1 MDNVNDSRLP
11 AEMSEGLIVVALG
24 ASAGGLEAITA
35 LLRSSQPNGH
45 LAFVIAQ
52 HMAPQ
57 HRSLLVELLSKN
69 CDYEVVGAED
79 GVEIK
84 PNTVYVNTP
93 NTDISVVDG
102 RFHISLP
109 SDDVG
114 AKPSI
119 DKLFKSLAI
128 NYGSR
133 SIAVVLSGTGSDGTQ
148 GFREVRDAGGIT
160 IAQQPD
166 TAKYDGMPNS
176 AIRARLA
183 DLILSPEE
191 IANYLSDSHHRP
203 EVLKSVGKDE
213 ETVVSVDSLIERIL
227 TETGLDFRQYKRATL
242 ERQLQRRMS
251 ALRLNSIDDYFA
263 HVDKDPDELEL
274 VQRSFLISVTSF
286 FRDEE
291 AFDALG
297 KVLDN
302 IIKQAEQSR
311 SIRIWIPACA
321 TGEEVYTIAIMLAER
336 LGATLRGFDVKIF
349 ATDINE
355 LNLDIARQG
364 VYVDAAVE
372 NLSPAMLSTYF
383 DLEANKYRI
392 KKWVRDMC
400 MFAKHDLVKDPSFL
414 RMNLVSCRNLMIYLN
429 NPLQDQL
436 VNNFHYALNP
446 GGYLFLGKSESIG
459 STGDKLFDFVDKT
472 NKLYKRKSGV
482 VSYGRFSGALTKGIN
497 NTVQSLKNTNN
508 PSPAHRIEEKVFS
521 ALIDSFAP
529 PSIQLSDQFQPIKY
543 FGDISPYL
551 KINPG
556 KANFDIVSLSHPQI
570 QTEVRALINRVSRG
584 EQDKID
590 HIVRFKFPDDVT
602 STVNIS
608 VQRVVDN
615 ISETQAYIMSFNRI
629 LETPAV
635 STDNPP
641 KASAD
646 AGVVE
651 ELEEELQRT
660 RDHLQAVVEE
670 LETSNEEL
678 QALNEELQASTEE
691 LQASNEELETTNEEL
706 QATNEELTTVN
717 DELQAKSILLTD
729 SNETLVNIQRS
740 LDMGLIVVDTD
751 HRVAR
756 FTPQAVRLF
765 GILPDDVGHKL
776 TKLPRHIDVPDF
788 EKLLDNVIQSGSPV
802 RRELES
808 KGEKYLMN
816 ISPYRR
822 DQGIISGAVLT
833 FTETTKL
840 SESID
845 HASLVD
851 AMLNEVGKV
860 ISEGVMILAPGF
872 AKILHV
878 SQRLEQITMR
888 NSDVLLRDSETFLDI
903 VDHGDRERVANHYKD
918 SETQGWDM
926 TYKIKRRDGS
936 IVKVHDVAKREEVD
950 AHEHDIITSIIR
962 VID

>member
-1 MDNVNDSRLP
+1 
-11 AEMSEGLIVVALG
+11 
-24 ASAGGLEAITA
+24 
-35 LLRSSQPNGH
+35 
-45 LAFVIAQ
+45 
-52 HMAPQ
+52 MAPQ

-84 PNTVYVNTP
+84 PSTVYVNTP

-102 RFHISLP
+102 RLHISLP

-166 TAKYDGMPNS
+166 TAKYNGMPNS

-213 ETVVSVDSLIERIL
+213 ETVVSVDTLIERIL

-263 HVDKDPDELEL
+263 HVDKDPDELEV

-291 AFDALG
+291 AFEALG

-302 IIKQAEQSR
+302 IIKQAEQSG
-311 SIRIWIPACA
+311 SIRIWVPACA

-336 LGATLRGFDVKIF
+336 LGATLRGFNVKIF

-355 LNLDIARQG
+355 LNLDVARQG

-372 NLSPAMLSTYF
+372 NLTPEVLSTYF

-400 MFAKHDLVKDPSFL
+400 MFARHDLVKDPSFL

-459 STGDKLFDFVDKT
+459 STGDKLFDFVDKS
-472 NKLYKRKSGV
+472 NKLYKRKPGA
-482 VSYGRFSGALTKGIN
+482 VSYGRFSGALVKGIN

-508 PSPAHRIEEKVFS
+508 PTPAHRIEEKVFS

-615 ISETQAYIMSFNRI
+615 ISETQAYLMSFNRI
-629 LETPAV
+629 VETPAV

-962 VID
+962 VIE

>member
-1 MDNVNDSRLP
+1 
-11 AEMSEGLIVVALG
+11 
-24 ASAGGLEAITA
+24 
-35 LLRSSQPNGH
+35 
-45 LAFVIAQ
+45 
-52 HMAPQ
+52 MAPQ

-84 PNTVYVNTP
+84 PSTVYVNTP

-102 RFHISLP
+102 RLHISLP

-166 TAKYDGMPNS
+166 TAKYNGMPNS

-213 ETVVSVDSLIERIL
+213 ETVVSVDTLIERIL

-263 HVDKDPDELEL
+263 HVDKDPDELEV

-291 AFDALG
+291 AFEALG

-302 IIKQAEQSR
+302 IIKQAEQSG
-311 SIRIWIPACA
+311 SIRIWVPACA

-336 LGATLRGFDVKIF
+336 LGATLRGFNVKIF

-355 LNLDIARQG
+355 LNLDVARQG

-372 NLSPAMLSTYF
+372 NLTPEVLSTYF

-400 MFAKHDLVKDPSFL
+400 MFARHDLVKDPSFL

-459 STGDKLFDFVDKT
+459 STGDKLFDFVDKS
-472 NKLYKRKSGV
+472 NKLYKRKPGA
-482 VSYGRFSGALTKGIN
+482 VSYGRFSGALVKGIN

-508 PSPAHRIEEKVFS
+508 PTPAHRIEEKVFS

-615 ISETQAYIMSFNRI
+615 ISETQAYLMSFNRI
-629 LETPAV
+629 VETPAV

-903 VDHGDRERVANHYKD
+903 VDYGDRERVANHYKD

>member
-1 MDNVNDSRLP
+1 
-11 AEMSEGLIVVALG
+11 
-24 ASAGGLEAITA
+24 
-35 LLRSSQPNGH
+35 
-45 LAFVIAQ
+45 
-52 HMAPQ
+52 MAPQ

-84 PNTVYVNTP
+84 PSTVYVNTP

-102 RFHISLP
+102 RLHISLP

-166 TAKYDGMPNS
+166 TAKYNGMPNS

-213 ETVVSVDSLIERIL
+213 ETVVSVDTLIERIL

-263 HVDKDPDELEL
+263 HVDKDPDELEV

-291 AFDALG
+291 AFEALG

-302 IIKQAEQSR
+302 IIKQAEQSG
-311 SIRIWIPACA
+311 SIRIWVPACA

-336 LGATLRGFDVKIF
+336 LGATLRGFNVKIF

-355 LNLDIARQG
+355 LNLDVARQG

-372 NLSPAMLSTYF
+372 NLTPEVLSTYF

-400 MFAKHDLVKDPSFL
+400 MFARHDLVKDPSFL

-459 STGDKLFDFVDKT
+459 STGDKLFDFVDKS
-472 NKLYKRKSGV
+472 NKLYKRKPGA
-482 VSYGRFSGALTKGIN
+482 VSYGRFSGALVKGIN

-508 PSPAHRIEEKVFS
+508 PTPAHRIEEKVFS

-570 QTEVRALINRVSRG
+570 QTEVRALINRVSHG
-584 EQDKID
+584 EQDRID

-615 ISETQAYIMSFNRI
+615 ISETQAYLMSFNRI
-629 LETPAV
+629 VETPAV

-788 EKLLDNVIQSGSPV
+788 EKLLDNVIQTGSPV

>member
-1 MDNVNDSRLP
+1 M
-11 AEMSEGLIVVALG
+11 
-24 ASAGGLEAITA
+24 
-35 LLRSSQPNGH
+35 
-45 LAFVIAQ
+45 
-52 HMAPQ
+52 
-57 HRSLLVELLSKN
+57 
-69 CDYEVVGAED
+69 
-79 GVEIK
+79 
-84 PNTVYVNTP
+84 
-93 NTDISVVDG
+93 
-102 RFHISLP
+102 
-109 SDDVG
+109 
-114 AKPSI
+114 
-119 DKLFKSLAI
+119 
-128 NYGSR
+128 
-133 SIAVVLSGTGSDGTQ
+133 
-148 GFREVRDAGGIT
+148 
-160 IAQQPD
+160 
-166 TAKYDGMPNS
+166 
-176 AIRARLA
+176 
-183 DLILSPEE
+183 
-191 IANYLSDSHHRP
+191 
-203 EVLKSVGKDE
+203 
-213 ETVVSVDSLIERIL
+213 
-227 TETGLDFRQYKRATL
+227 
-242 ERQLQRRMS
+242 
-251 ALRLNSIDDYFA
+251 
-263 HVDKDPDELEL
+263 
-274 VQRSFLISVTSF
+274 TSF

-311 SIRIWIPACA
+311 SIRIWVPACA
-321 TGEEVYTIAIMLAER
+321 TGEEAYTIAIMLAER

-364 VYVDAAVE
+364 VYIDAAVE
-372 NLSPAMLSTYF
+372 NLSPAILSTYF
-383 DLEANKYRI
+383 DLESNKYRI

-429 NPLQDQL
+429 NHLQDQL
-436 VNNFHYALNP
+436 VNNFHYALTP

-459 STGDKLFDFVDKT
+459 SMGDKLFDYVDKT
-472 NKLYKRKSGV
+472 NKLYKRKSGA
-482 VSYGRFSGALTKGIN
+482 VSYGRFSSALASGIT
-497 NTVQSLKNTNN
+497 NTAQHLKNTNN
-508 PSPAHRIEEKVFS
+508 PTPAHRIEGKVFS
-521 ALIDSFAP
+521 ALIESFAP

-570 QTEVRALINRVSRG
+570 QTEVRALINRASRG
-584 EQDKID
+584 DQDKID
-590 HIVRFKFPDDVT
+590 HIVRFKFPDNVT

-615 ISETQAYIMSFNRI
+615 ISDTQAYIMSFNRI
-629 LETPAV
+629 VENPVV
-635 STDNPP
+635 STDNSP

-646 AGVVE
+646 VGVVE

-788 EKLLDNVIQSGSPV
+788 EKLLDNVIQTGSAV

-840 SESID
+840 SKSID
-845 HASLVD
+845 HASFVE
-851 AMLNEVGKV
+851 AMLNEVGKL
-860 ISEGVMILAPGF
+860 IAEGVMILAPGF
-872 AKILHV
+872 SKILHV

-918 SETQGWDM
+918 RETQGWDI

-950 AHEHDIITSIIR
+950 AHEEDIITSIIR
-962 VID
+962 VVD

>member
-1 MDNVNDSRLP
+1 MDSVNDSRLP
-11 AEMSEGLIVVALG
+11 ADMSSGLIVVALG

-35 LLRSSQPNGH
+35 VLRNSQPNDH

-69 CDYEVVGAED
+69 CDYDVVGAED

-93 NTDISVVDG
+93 NTDILVVDG
-102 RFHISLP
+102 RLHISLP
-109 SDDVG
+109 SDDIG
-114 AKPSI
+114 AKPSV
-119 DKLFKSLAI
+119 DKLFKSLAA
-128 NYGSR
+128 NYGRR

-191 IANYLSDSHHRP
+191 IANYLSESHHRP
-203 EVLKSVGKDE
+203 EVLKAEGRDE
-213 ETVVSVDSLIERIL
+213 ETVVSVDTLIDRIL
-227 TETGLDFRQYKRATL
+227 TETGLDFRQYKRATI
-242 ERQLQRRMS
+242 ERQLHRRMS
-251 ALRLNSIDDYFA
+251 ALKLNSINDYFA
-263 HVDKDPDELEL
+263 HVDKDPEELEL

-291 AFDALG
+291 AFDSLG
-297 KVLDN
+297 QILDN
-302 IIKQAEQSR
+302 IVSQAEQTR
-311 SIRIWIPACA
+311 SIRIWVPACA
-321 TGEEVYTIAIMLAER
+321 TGEEAYTIAIMLAER
-336 LGATLRGFDVKIF
+336 LGATLKGYEVKIF

-364 VYVDAAVE
+364 TYGDASIE
-372 NLSPAMLSTYF
+372 NLTPDILNTYF
-383 DLEANKYRI
+383 EHEGDKYRI
-392 KKWVRDMC
+392 KKWIRDMC

-414 RMNLVSCRNLMIYLN
+414 RMNLVSCRNLMIYLDN
-429 NPLQDQL
+429 SLQDRL
-436 VNNFHYALNP
+436 VNNFHYALNH

-459 STGDKLFDFVDKT
+459 ASGEKLFESVDKT
-472 NKLYKRKSGV
+472 NKLYKRKSGA
-482 VSYGRFSGALTKGIN
+482 VSYGRFSGTVSKNLVTAVPVKSAN
-497 NTVQSLKNTNN
+497 NFM
-508 PSPAHRIEEKVFS
+508 PAHRIEEKVAS
-521 ALIDSFAP
+521 ALIESFAP
-529 PSIQLSDQFQPIKY
+529 PSIQLSDNYQPIKY

-570 QTEVRALINRVSRG
+570 QTEVRALINRISRG

-590 HIVRFKFPDDVT
+590 HIVRFKFPDEVT

-608 VQRVVDN
+608 IQRVIDN
-615 ISETQAYIMSFNRI
+615 ISETYAYIMSFNRI
-629 LETPAV
+629 AETSV
-635 STDNPP
+635 TNTENLP

-717 DELQAKSILLTD
+717 DELQAKSILLAD

-740 LDMGLIVVDTD
+740 LDMGLVVVDTD

-765 GILPDDVGHKL
+765 GILQDDIGHKL
-776 TKLPRHIDVPDF
+776 TQLPRHIDIPDF
-788 EKLLDNVIQSGSPV
+788 EKLLDEVIQTGAPI
-802 RRELES
+802 RRQLDRD
-808 KGEKYLMN
+808 GEKYLMN

-822 DQGIISGAVLT
+822 DQGIISGAVIT

-840 SESID
+840 SDSID
-845 HASLVD
+845 HASTVE
-851 AMLNEVGKV
+851 AMLEQIGKA
-860 ISEGVMILAPGF
+860 IDQGIMIINPGF
-872 AKILHV
+872 EKILYV
-878 SQRLEQITMR
+878 SERLEQITMR
-888 NSDVLLRDSETFLDI
+888 NSDVFLRDSETFLDI
-903 VDHGDRERVANHYKD
+903 VDHTDKEQVAAQYKD
-918 SETQGWDM
+918 SDTKGWDM
-926 TYKIKRRDGS
+926 TYSIKRRDGS
-936 IVKVHDVAKREEVD
+936 LVKVRDVAKRETVD
-950 AHEHDIITSIIR
+950 SQDRDILTSIIT
-962 VID
+962 VLD

>member
-1 MDNVNDSRLP
+1 MDNVNDSRRP
-11 AEMSEGLIVVALG
+11 AELSDGLIVVALG

-35 LLRSSQPNGH
+35 LLRSSQPNNH

-84 PNTVYVNTP
+84 PSTVYVNTP

-102 RFHISLP
+102 RLHISLP

-166 TAKYDGMPNS
+166 TAKYNGMPNS

-213 ETVVSVDSLIERIL
+213 ETVVSVDTLIERIL

-263 HVDKDPDELEL
+263 HVDKDPDELEV

-291 AFDALG
+291 AFEALG

-302 IIKQAEQSR
+302 IIKQAEQSG
-311 SIRIWIPACA
+311 SIRIWVPACA

-336 LGATLRGFDVKIF
+336 LGATLRGFNVKIF

-355 LNLDIARQG
+355 LNLDVARQG

-372 NLSPAMLSTYF
+372 NLTPEVLSTYF

-400 MFAKHDLVKDPSFL
+400 MFARHDLVKDPSFL

-459 STGDKLFDFVDKT
+459 STGDKLFDFVDKS
-472 NKLYKRKSGV
+472 NKLYKRKPGA
-482 VSYGRFSGALTKGIN
+482 VSYGRFSGALVKGIN

-508 PSPAHRIEEKVFS
+508 PTPAHRIEEKVFS

-615 ISETQAYIMSFNRI
+615 ISETQAYLMSFNRI
-629 LETPAV
+629 VETPAV

>member
-1 MDNVNDSRLP
+1 
-11 AEMSEGLIVVALG
+11 
-24 ASAGGLEAITA
+24 
-35 LLRSSQPNGH
+35 
-45 LAFVIAQ
+45 
-52 HMAPQ
+52 MAPQ

-84 PNTVYVNTP
+84 PSTVYVNTP

-102 RFHISLP
+102 RLHISLP

-166 TAKYDGMPNS
+166 TAKYNGMPNS

-213 ETVVSVDSLIERIL
+213 ETVVSVDTLIERIL

-263 HVDKDPDELEL
+263 HVDKDPDELEV

-291 AFDALG
+291 AFEALG

-302 IIKQAEQSR
+302 IIKQAEQSG
-311 SIRIWIPACA
+311 SIRIWVPACA

-336 LGATLRGFDVKIF
+336 LGATLRGFNVKIF

-355 LNLDIARQG
+355 LNLDVARQG

-372 NLSPAMLSTYF
+372 NLTPEVLSTYF

-400 MFAKHDLVKDPSFL
+400 MFARHDLVKDPSFL

-459 STGDKLFDFVDKT
+459 STGDKLFDFVDKS
-472 NKLYKRKSGV
+472 NKLYKRKPGA
-482 VSYGRFSGALTKGIN
+482 VSYGRFSGALVKGIN

-508 PSPAHRIEEKVFS
+508 PTPAHRIEEKVFS

-615 ISETQAYIMSFNRI
+615 ISETQAYLMSFNRI
-629 LETPAV
+629 VETPAV

-788 EKLLDNVIQSGSPV
+788 EKLLDNVIQTGSPV

>member
-1 MDNVNDSRLP
+1 MENVSDSRLP
-11 AEMSEGLIVVALG
+11 AEMSDGLIVVALG

-35 LLRSSQPNGH
+35 VLRNSQPNGH

-69 CDYEVVGAED
+69 CDYNVVGAED
-79 GVEIK
+79 GVKIE

-93 NTDISVVDG
+93 DTDISVIDG
-102 RFHISLP
+102 CLHISMP
-109 SDDVG
+109 SDDIG
-114 AKPSI
+114 AKPSV
-119 DKLFKSLAI
+119 DKLFKSLAT
-128 NYGSR
+128 NYGRR

-183 DLILSPEE
+183 DIILSPEE
-191 IANYLSDSHHRP
+191 IANYLSDSHQRP
-203 EVLKSVGKDE
+203 EVLKTAGKDE
-213 ETVVSVDSLIERIL
+213 ETVVSVDSLIGRIL
-227 TETGLDFRQYKRATL
+227 TDTGLDFRQYKRATI

-251 ALRLNSIDDYFA
+251 ALKLNSIEDYFA
-263 HVDKDPDELEL
+263 HVDKDPEELEL

-291 AFDALG
+291 AFESLG
-297 KVLDN
+297 NVLDN
-302 IIKQAEQSR
+302 IIAQAEQSR
-311 SIRIWIPACA
+311 SIRIWVPACA
-321 TGEEVYTIAIMLAER
+321 TGEEVYSIAIMVAER
-336 LGATLRGFDVKIF
+336 LGATLKGFDVKIF

-364 VYVDAAVE
+364 AYGDAAVE
-372 NLSPAMLSTYF
+372 NLSPDMLNVYF
-383 DLEANKYRI
+383 EKEDNKYRI
-392 KKWVRDMC
+392 RKWIRDMC
-400 MFAKHDLVKDPSFL
+400 MFARHDLVKDPSFL
-414 RMNLVSCRNLMIYLN
+414 RMNLVSCRNLMIYLDN
-429 NPLQDQL
+429 DLQDRIL
-436 VNNFHYALNP
+436 NNFHYALTPN
-446 GGYLFLGKSESIG
+446 GYLFLGKSESIG
-459 STGDKLFDFVDKT
+459 TAGDKLFEHFDKT
-472 NKLYKRKSGV
+472 NKLYKRKSGA
-482 VSYGRFSGALTKGIN
+482 VSYGRFSGTALKATN
-497 NTVQSLKNTNN
+497 LTTPLKHTN
-508 PSPAHRIEEKVFS
+508 PSPAHRVEEKVLS
-521 ALIDSFAP
+521 ALIESFAP

-551 KINPG
+551 KINAG
-556 KANFDIVSLSHPQI
+556 RANFDIVSLSHPQI
-570 QTEVRALINRVSRG
+570 QTEVRALINRASRG
-584 EQDKID
+584 ESDKID
-590 HIVRFKFPDDVT
+590 HIVRFKFPDEVT

-608 VQRVVDN
+608 IQRVCDG

-629 LETPAV
+629 VE
-635 STDNPP
+635 STSVNTDSAPR
-641 KASAD
+641 ASAD

-678 QALNEELQASTEE
+678 QALNEELQASTED

-740 LDMGLIVVDTD
+740 LDMGLVVVDTD

-776 TKLPRHIDVPDF
+776 TKLPRHIEIPDF
-788 EKLLDNVIQSGSPV
+788 EQMLDEVITKGSPV
-802 RRELES
+802 RRQLERD
-808 KGEKYLMN
+808 GEKYLMN
-816 ISPYRR
+816 ITPYRR

-840 SESID
+840 SNSHD
-845 HASLVD
+845 HASLVESL
-851 AMLNEVGKV
+851 MSVMGKS
-860 ISEGVMILAPGF
+860 ISEGVMIIVPGF
-872 AKILHV
+872 EKILHV

-888 NSDVLLRDSETFLDI
+888 NSDVFIRDSETFLDI
-903 VDHGDRERVANHYKD
+903 VEHGDRERVSEQYKD
-918 SETQGWDM
+918 AESQGWDM
-926 TYKIKRRDGS
+926 TYSIKRRDGS
-936 IVKVHDVAKREEVD
+936 VVKVRDVAKREEID
-950 AHEHDIITSIIR
+950 AHDHDILTSVIT
-962 VID
+962 VLD

>member
-1 MDNVNDSRLP
+1 
-11 AEMSEGLIVVALG
+11 
-24 ASAGGLEAITA
+24 
-35 LLRSSQPNGH
+35 
-45 LAFVIAQ
+45 
-52 HMAPQ
+52 MAPQ

-84 PNTVYVNTP
+84 PSTVYVNTP

-102 RFHISLP
+102 RLHISLP

-166 TAKYDGMPNS
+166 TAKYNGMPNS

-213 ETVVSVDSLIERIL
+213 ETVVSVDTLIERIL

-263 HVDKDPDELEL
+263 HVDKDPDELEV

-291 AFDALG
+291 AFEALG

-302 IIKQAEQSR
+302 IIKQAEQSG
-311 SIRIWIPACA
+311 SIRIWVPACA

-336 LGATLRGFDVKIF
+336 LGATLRGFNVKIF

-355 LNLDIARQG
+355 LNLDVARQG

-372 NLSPAMLSTYF
+372 NLTPEVLSTYF

-400 MFAKHDLVKDPSFL
+400 MFARHDLVKDPSFL

-459 STGDKLFDFVDKT
+459 STGDKLFDFVDKS
-472 NKLYKRKSGV
+472 NKLYKRKPGA
-482 VSYGRFSGALTKGIN
+482 VSYGRFSGALVKGIN

-508 PSPAHRIEEKVFS
+508 PTPAHRIEEKVFS

-615 ISETQAYIMSFNRI
+615 ISETQAYLMSFNRI
-629 LETPAV
+629 VETPAV

>member
-1 MDNVNDSRLP
+1 M
-11 AEMSEGLIVVALG
+11 
-24 ASAGGLEAITA
+24 
-35 LLRSSQPNGH
+35 
-45 LAFVIAQ
+45 AQ

-84 PNTVYVNTP
+84 PSTVYVNTP

-102 RFHISLP
+102 RLHISLP

-166 TAKYDGMPNS
+166 TAKYNGMPNS

-213 ETVVSVDSLIERIL
+213 ETVVSVDTLIERIL

-263 HVDKDPDELEL
+263 HVDKDPDELEV

-291 AFDALG
+291 AFEALG

-302 IIKQAEQSR
+302 IIKQAEQSG
-311 SIRIWIPACA
+311 SIRIWVPACA

-336 LGATLRGFDVKIF
+336 LGATLRGFNVKIF

-355 LNLDIARQG
+355 LNLDVARQG

-372 NLSPAMLSTYF
+372 NLTPEVLSTYF

-400 MFAKHDLVKDPSFL
+400 MFARHDLVKDPSFL

-459 STGDKLFDFVDKT
+459 STGDKLFDFVDKS
-472 NKLYKRKSGV
+472 NKLYKRKPGA
-482 VSYGRFSGALTKGIN
+482 VSYGRFSGALVKGIN

-508 PSPAHRIEEKVFS
+508 PTPAHRIEEKVFS

-615 ISETQAYIMSFNRI
+615 ISETQAYLMSFNRI
-629 LETPAV
+629 VETPAV

-788 EKLLDNVIQSGSPV
+788 EKLLDNVIQTGSPV

>member
-1 MDNVNDSRLP
+1 MNDSRRP
-11 AEMSEGLIVVALG
+11 AELSDGLIVVALG

-35 LLRSSQPNGH
+35 LLRSSQPNNH

-84 PNTVYVNTP
+84 PSTVYVNTP

-102 RFHISLP
+102 RLHISLP

-166 TAKYDGMPNS
+166 TAKYNGMPNS

-213 ETVVSVDSLIERIL
+213 ETVVSVDTLIERIL

-263 HVDKDPDELEL
+263 HVDKDPDELEV

-291 AFDALG
+291 AFEALG

-302 IIKQAEQSR
+302 IIKQAEQSG
-311 SIRIWIPACA
+311 SIRIWVPACA

-336 LGATLRGFDVKIF
+336 LGATLRGFNVKIF

-355 LNLDIARQG
+355 LNLDVARQG

-372 NLSPAMLSTYF
+372 NLTPEVLSTYF

-400 MFAKHDLVKDPSFL
+400 MFARHDLVKDPSFL

-459 STGDKLFDFVDKT
+459 STGDKLFDFVDKS
-472 NKLYKRKSGV
+472 NKLYKRKPGA
-482 VSYGRFSGALTKGIN
+482 VSYGRFSGALVKGIN

-508 PSPAHRIEEKVFS
+508 PTPAHRIEEKVFS

-615 ISETQAYIMSFNRI
+615 ISETQAYLMSFNRI
-629 LETPAV
+629 VETPAV

>member
-11 AEMSEGLIVVALG
+11 ADMSNGLIVVGLG

-35 LLRSSQPNGH
+35 VLKNSKPNDH

-69 CDYEVVGAED
+69 CDYDVVGAED
-79 GVEIK
+79 GVKIK

-93 NTDISVVDG
+93 NTDISVIDG
-102 RFHISLP
+102 RLHISLP
-109 SDDVG
+109 SDDIG
-114 AKPSI
+114 AKPSV
-119 DKLFKSLAI
+119 DKLFKSLAL
-128 NYGSR
+128 NYGRR

-166 TAKYDGMPNS
+166 SAKYDGMPNS

-183 DLILSPEE
+183 DIILSPEE
-191 IANYLSDSHHRP
+191 IANYLSDSHQRP
-203 EVLKSVGKDE
+203 EVLKSEGKDE
-213 ETVVSVDSLIERIL
+213 ESVVSVDSLIDRIL
-227 TETGLDFRQYKRATL
+227 TDTGLDFRQYKRATI

-251 ALRLNSIDDYFA
+251 ALRLNSIEDYFA
-263 HVDKDPDELEL
+263 HVDKDPEELEL

-291 AFDALG
+291 AFEALG

-302 IIKQAEQSR
+302 IIAQSEQSR
-311 SIRIWIPACA
+311 SIRIWVPACA
-321 TGEEVYTIAIMLAER
+321 TGEECYSIAIMLAER
-336 LGATLRGFDVKIF
+336 LGATLKGIDVKIF

-355 LNLDIARQG
+355 LNLDIARLG
-364 VYVDAAVE
+364 TYGDASVE
-372 NLSPAMLSTYF
+372 NLSPEMLKTYF
-383 DLEANKYRI
+383 EKDGNKHRI
-392 KKWVRDMC
+392 RKWIRDMC

-414 RMNLVSCRNLMIYLN
+414 RMNLVSCRNLMIYLDN
-429 NPLQDQL
+429 NLQDRL
-436 VNNFHYALNP
+436 VNNFHYALSPN
-446 GGYLFLGKSESIG
+446 GYLLLGKSESIG
-459 STGDKLFDFVDKT
+459 ASGEKLFEPVDKT
-472 NKLYKRKSGV
+472 NKLYKRKSGA
-482 VSYGRFSGALTKGIN
+482 VSYGRFSGTLSKGVNTAAL
-497 NTVQSLKNTNN
+497 LKSPN
-508 PSPAHRIEEKVFS
+508 PTPAHRIEEKALS
-521 ALIDSFAP
+521 ALIESFAP

-584 EQDKID
+584 EPDKID

-608 VQRVVDN
+608 IQRIYDS
-615 ISETQAYIMSFNRI
+615 ISETQAYIMSFDRI
-629 LETPAV
+629 VETSAV
-635 STDNPP
+635 NTDSAP

-740 LDMGLIVVDTD
+740 LDMGLVVVDTD

-776 TKLPRHIDVPDF
+776 TKLPRHIEVPDF
-788 EKLLDNVIQSGSPV
+788 EKLLDSVIKTGSPV

-816 ISPYRR
+816 ITPYRR

-833 FTETTKL
+833 FSETTQL

-845 HASLVD
+845 HAFLIET
-851 AMLNEVGKV
+851 MLNEVGKS
-860 ISEGVMILAPGF
+860 ISEGVMILVPGF

-878 SQRLEQITMR
+878 SKRLEQITMR
-888 NSDVLLRDSETFLDI
+888 NSDVFLRDSETFLDI
-903 VDHGDRERVANHYKD
+903 VNHSDRERVANHYKD

-926 TYKIKRRDGS
+926 TYNIKRRDGS

-962 VID
+962 VIE

>member
-1 MDNVNDSRLP
+1 
-11 AEMSEGLIVVALG
+11 
-24 ASAGGLEAITA
+24 
-35 LLRSSQPNGH
+35 
-45 LAFVIAQ
+45 
-52 HMAPQ
+52 MAPQ

-84 PNTVYVNTP
+84 PSTVYVNTP

-102 RFHISLP
+102 RLHISLP

-166 TAKYDGMPNS
+166 TAKYNGMPNS

-213 ETVVSVDSLIERIL
+213 ETVVSVDTLIERIL

-263 HVDKDPDELEL
+263 HVDKDPDELEV

-291 AFDALG
+291 AFEALG

-302 IIKQAEQSR
+302 IIKQAEQSG
-311 SIRIWIPACA
+311 SIRIWVPACA

-336 LGATLRGFDVKIF
+336 LGATLRGFNVKIF

-355 LNLDIARQG
+355 LNLDVARQG

-372 NLSPAMLSTYF
+372 NLTPEVLSTYF

-400 MFAKHDLVKDPSFL
+400 MFARHDLVKDPSFL

-459 STGDKLFDFVDKT
+459 STGDKLFDFVDKS
-472 NKLYKRKSGV
+472 NKLYKRKPGA
-482 VSYGRFSGALTKGIN
+482 VSYGRFSGALVKGIN

-508 PSPAHRIEEKVFS
+508 PTPAHRIEEKVFS

-615 ISETQAYIMSFNRI
+615 ISETQAYLMSFNRI
-629 LETPAV
+629 VETPAA

-788 EKLLDNVIQSGSPV
+788 EKLLDNVIQTGSPV

>member
-1 MDNVNDSRLP
+1 M
-11 AEMSEGLIVVALG
+11 G

-35 LLRSSQPNGH
+35 LLRSSQPNNH

-84 PNTVYVNTP
+84 PSTVYVNTP

-102 RFHISLP
+102 RLHISLP

-166 TAKYDGMPNS
+166 TAKYNGMPNS

-213 ETVVSVDSLIERIL
+213 ETVVSVDTLIERIL

-263 HVDKDPDELEL
+263 HVDKDPDELEV

-291 AFDALG
+291 AFEALG

-302 IIKQAEQSR
+302 IIKQAEQSG
-311 SIRIWIPACA
+311 SIRIWVPACA

-336 LGATLRGFDVKIF
+336 LGATLRGFNVKIF

-355 LNLDIARQG
+355 LNLDVARQG

-372 NLSPAMLSTYF
+372 NLTPEVLSTYF

-400 MFAKHDLVKDPSFL
+400 MFARHDLVKDPSFL

-459 STGDKLFDFVDKT
+459 STGDKLFDFVDKS
-472 NKLYKRKSGV
+472 NKLYKRKPGA
-482 VSYGRFSGALTKGIN
+482 VSYGRFSGALVKGIN

-508 PSPAHRIEEKVFS
+508 PTPAHRIEEKVFS

-615 ISETQAYIMSFNRI
+615 ISETQAYLMSFNRI
-629 LETPAV
+629 VETPAV

>member
-1 MDNVNDSRLP
+1 M
-11 AEMSEGLIVVALG
+11 
-24 ASAGGLEAITA
+24 
-35 LLRSSQPNGH
+35 
-45 LAFVIAQ
+45 AQ

-84 PNTVYVNTP
+84 PSTVYVNTP

-102 RFHISLP
+102 RLHISLP

-166 TAKYDGMPNS
+166 TAKYNGMPNS

-213 ETVVSVDSLIERIL
+213 ETVVSVDTLIERIL

-263 HVDKDPDELEL
+263 HVDKDPDELEV

-291 AFDALG
+291 AFEALG

-302 IIKQAEQSR
+302 IIKQAEQSG
-311 SIRIWIPACA
+311 SIRIWVPACA

-336 LGATLRGFDVKIF
+336 LGATLRGFNVKIF

-355 LNLDIARQG
+355 LNLDVARQG

-372 NLSPAMLSTYF
+372 NLTPEVLSTYF

-400 MFAKHDLVKDPSFL
+400 MFARHDLVKDPSFL

-459 STGDKLFDFVDKT
+459 STGDKLFDFVDKS
-472 NKLYKRKSGV
+472 NKLYKRKPGA
-482 VSYGRFSGALTKGIN
+482 VSYGRFSGALVKGIN

-508 PSPAHRIEEKVFS
+508 PTPAHRIEEKVFS

-570 QTEVRALINRVSRG
+570 QTEVRALINRVSHG
-584 EQDKID
+584 EQDRID

-615 ISETQAYIMSFNRI
+615 ISETQAYLMSFNRI
-629 LETPAV
+629 VETPAV

-788 EKLLDNVIQSGSPV
+788 EKLLDNVIQTGSPV

>member
-11 AEMSEGLIVVALG
+11 ADMSSGLIVVALG

-35 LLRSSQPNGH
+35 LLRNSKPNDH

-93 NTDISVVDG
+93 NTDISVVNG
-102 RFHISLP
+102 CLHISLP
-109 SDDVG
+109 SDDIG
-114 AKPSI
+114 AKPSV
-119 DKLFKSLAI
+119 DKLFKSLAA
-128 NYGSR
+128 NYGRR

-166 TAKYDGMPNS
+166 SAKYDGMPNS

-183 DLILSPEE
+183 DIILPPEE
-191 IANYLSDSHHRP
+191 IANYLSDSHQRP
-203 EVLKSVGKDE
+203 EVIKPEGKDE
-213 ETVVSVDSLIERIL
+213 ETVVSVDSLIARIL
-227 TETGLDFRQYKRATL
+227 TDTGLDFRQYKRATI

-251 ALRLNSIDDYFA
+251 ALRLSTIADYFA
-263 HVDKDPDELEL
+263 HVDKDPEELEV

-286 FRDEE
+286 FRDSE
-291 AFDALG
+291 AFEALG
-297 KVLDN
+297 KVLDD
-302 IIKQAEQSR
+302 IIKQAER
-311 SIRIWIPACA
+311 TKTIRIWVPACA
-321 TGEEVYTIAIMLAER
+321 TGEESYSIAIMLAER
-336 LGATLRGFDVKIF
+336 LGATLKGYEVKIF

-364 VYVDAAVE
+364 IYGDASIE
-372 NLSPAMLSTYF
+372 GLSPEMLKTYF
-383 DLEANKYRI
+383 EHDGNKYRI
-392 KKWVRDMC
+392 RKWIRDMC
-400 MFAKHDLVKDPSFL
+400 MFARHDLVKDPSFL
-414 RMNLVSCRNLMIYLN
+414 RMNLVSCRNLMIYLDSS
-429 NPLQDQL
+429 LQDRL

-446 GGYLFLGKSESIG
+446 NGYLLLGKSESIG
-459 STGDKLFDFVDKT
+459 SAGEKLFEPVDKT
-472 NKLYKRKSGV
+472 NKLFKRKSGA
-482 VSYGRFSGALTKGIN
+482 VSYGRFSGVLSNKGN
-497 NTVQSLKNTNN
+497 NVVPIPASAPT
-508 PSPAHRIEEKVFS
+508 PAHRVDEKVLS
-521 ALIDSFAP
+521 SLIEKFAP

-570 QTEVRALINRVSRG
+570 QTEVRALINRISRG
-584 EQDKID
+584 DQDAID

-608 VQRVVDN
+608 VKRILENMSDTKV
-615 ISETQAYIMSFNRI
+615 YIMSFERI
-629 LETPAV
+629 AETPSV
-635 STDNPP
+635 KTETLQ

-717 DELQAKSILLTD
+717 DELQAKSILLAD

-740 LDMGLIVVDTD
+740 LDMGLVVVDND

-776 TKLPRHIDVPDF
+776 TKLPRHIDIPDF
-788 EKLLDNVIQSGSPV
+788 DELLSEVISSGSPV
-802 RRELES
+802 RRQLDRQ
-808 KGEKYLMN
+808 GEKYLMN

-833 FTETTKL
+833 FTETTQL

-845 HASLVD
+845 HGILTD
-851 AMLNEVGKV
+851 AMLNQMGKAIV
-860 ISEGVMILAPGF
+860 EGVMIITPGLES
-872 AKILHV
+872 ILYV
-878 SQRLEQITMR
+878 SDRLEQITMR
-888 NSDVLLRDSETFLDI
+888 NSDVFLRDSETFLDI
-903 VDHGDRERVANHYKD
+903 VDHADRERVSAQYKD
-918 SETQGWDM
+918 INASGWDM
-926 TYKIKRRDGS
+926 TYHIKRRDGS
-936 IVKVHDVAKREEVD
+936 VVEVRDVAIRESVD
-950 AHEHDIITSIIR
+950 SHEHDIMTCVIT
-962 VID
+962 VNE

>member
-1 MDNVNDSRLP
+1 MDNVNDSRRP
-11 AEMSEGLIVVALG
+11 AELSDGLIVVALG

-35 LLRSSQPNGH
+35 LLRSSQPNNH

-84 PNTVYVNTP
+84 PSTVYVNTP

-102 RFHISLP
+102 RLHISLP

-166 TAKYDGMPNS
+166 TAKYNGMPNS

-213 ETVVSVDSLIERIL
+213 ETVVSVDTLIERIL

-263 HVDKDPDELEL
+263 HVDKDPDELEV

-291 AFDALG
+291 AFEALG

-302 IIKQAEQSR
+302 IIKQAEQSG
-311 SIRIWIPACA
+311 SIRIWVPACA

-336 LGATLRGFDVKIF
+336 LGATLRGFNVKIF

-355 LNLDIARQG
+355 LNLDVARQG

-372 NLSPAMLSTYF
+372 NLTPEVLSTYF

-400 MFAKHDLVKDPSFL
+400 MFARHDLVKDPSFL

-459 STGDKLFDFVDKT
+459 STGDKLFDFVDKS
-472 NKLYKRKSGV
+472 NKLYKRKPGA
-482 VSYGRFSGALTKGIN
+482 VSYGRFSGALVKGIN

-508 PSPAHRIEEKVFS
+508 PTPAHRIEEKVFS

-570 QTEVRALINRVSRG
+570 RTEVRALINRVSRG

-615 ISETQAYIMSFNRI
+615 ISETQAYLMSFNRI
-629 LETPAV
+629 VETPAV

>member
-1 MDNVNDSRLP
+1 MDSVKDTRLP
-11 AEMSEGLIVVALG
+11 AEMSSGLIVVALG

-35 LLRSSQPNGH
+35 LLRNSHPNDH

-69 CDYEVVGAED
+69 CDYDVVGAED

-102 RFHISLP
+102 RLHISLP
-109 SDDVG
+109 SDDIG
-114 AKPSI
+114 AKPSV
-119 DKLFKSLAI
+119 DKLFKSLAA
-128 NYGSR
+128 NYGRR

-166 TAKYDGMPNS
+166 SAKYDGMPNS

-183 DLILSPEE
+183 DIILSPEE
-191 IANYLSDSHHRP
+191 IANYLSDSHQRP
-203 EVLKSVGKDE
+203 EVIKSGSKDE
-213 ETVVSVDSLIERIL
+213 ETVVSVDTLIDRIL
-227 TETGLDFRQYKRATL
+227 TDTGLDFRQYKRATI

-251 ALRLNSIDDYFA
+251 ALRLSSIDDYFA

-291 AFDALG
+291 AFESLG
-297 KVLDN
+297 KMLDN
-302 IIKQAEQSR
+302 IISQAEQSR
-311 SIRIWIPACA
+311 SIRIWVPACA
-321 TGEEVYTIAIMLAER
+321 TGEEAYTLAIMLAER
-336 LGATLRGFDVKIF
+336 LGATLKGFEVKIF
-349 ATDINE
+349 ATDLNE

-364 VYVDAAVE
+364 IYGDASIE
-372 NLSPAMLSTYF
+372 NLTPAILSTYF
-383 DLEANKYRI
+383 EHEGNKYRI
-392 KKWVRDMC
+392 KKWVREMC

-414 RMNLVSCRNLMIYLN
+414 RMNLVSCRNLMIYLDN
-429 NPLQDQL
+429 SLQDRL

-459 STGDKLFDFVDKT
+459 SSGEKLFEAVDKS
-472 NKLYKRKSGV
+472 NKLYKRKSGA
-482 VSYGRFSGALTKGIN
+482 VSFGRFSSALSKNIN
-497 NTVQSLKNTNN
+497 VAEPIKSANHHT
-508 PSPAHRIEEKVFS
+508 PAHRIEDKVAS
-521 ALIDSFAP
+521 ALIESFAP
-529 PSIQLSDQFQPIKY
+529 PSIQLSDNFQPIKY

-570 QTEVRALINRVSRG
+570 QTEVRALINRASRG
-584 EQDKID
+584 DHDKID

-608 VQRVVDN
+608 IQRVVDN
-615 ISETQAYIMSFNRI
+615 ISEARAYIISFSRI
-629 LETPAV
+629 IETSVAN
-635 STDNPP
+635 TDNLP

-740 LDMGLIVVDTD
+740 LDMGLIVVDND

-788 EKLLDNVIQSGSPV
+788 DKLLDEVIQSGAPV
-802 RRELES
+802 RRQLDRQ
-808 KGEKYLMN
+808 GEKYLMN

-845 HASLVD
+845 HAYLVES
-851 AMLNEVGKV
+851 MLNQVGKA
-860 ISEGVMILAPGF
+860 IDQGIMIIKPGF
-872 AKILHV
+872 DKILYV
-878 SQRLEQITMR
+878 SERFEQITMR
-888 NSDVLLRDSETFLDI
+888 TSDVFLRDSDTYLDI
-903 VDHGDRERVANHYKD
+903 VDHSDRERVVAQYKD
-918 SETQGWDM
+918 IESQGWDL
-926 TYKIKRRDGS
+926 TYSVKRRDGS
-936 IVKVHDVAKREEVD
+936 VVKIHDIAKRETVD
-950 AHEHDIITSIIR
+950 SHDHDILTSVIT
-962 VID
+962 VIE

>member
-1 MDNVNDSRLP
+1 MDIVNDFRLP
-11 AEMSEGLIVVALG
+11 DEMSNGLIVVALG

-35 LLRSSQPNGH
+35 VLRNSQPNDH

-69 CDYEVVGAED
+69 CDYDVVGAED

-109 SDDVG
+109 SDNVG

-119 DKLFKSLAI
+119 DKLFKSLAV

-160 IAQQPD
+160 IAQKPD

-203 EVLKSVGKDE
+203 EVLKTDGKDE
-213 ETVVSVDSLIERIL
+213 GAVVSVDSLIDRIL

-242 ERQLQRRMS
+242 ERQLQRRIS
-251 ALRLNSIDDYFA
+251 ALRLASIDDYFA
-263 HVDKDPDELEL
+263 YLEEDPEELEL

-291 AFDALG
+291 AFEALSP
-297 KVLDN
+297 VLDN
-302 IIKQAEQSR
+302 IIQQAERKR
-311 SIRIWIPACA
+311 SIRIWVPACA
-321 TGEEVYTIAIMLAER
+321 TGEEVYSIAIMLAER
-336 LGATLRGFDVKIF
+336 LGAILKGFEVKIF

-364 VYVDAAVE
+364 IYTDAAVE
-372 NLSPAMLSTYF
+372 NLSPELLKTYF
-383 DLEANKYRI
+383 EQEGNKYRI
-392 KKWVRDMC
+392 KKWLRDMC

-414 RMNLVSCRNLMIYLN
+414 RMNLVSCRNLLIYLN
-429 NPLQDQL
+429 NSLQDQL

-459 STGDKLFDFVDKT
+459 SAGDRLFEFVDKS
-472 NKLYKRKSGV
+472 NKLYKRKSGA
-482 VSYGRFSGALTKGIN
+482 VSYGRFSGALIKGIDKN
-497 NTVQSLKNTNN
+497 VQSLKNTNN
-508 PSPAHRIEEKVFS
+508 PTPAHRIEEKVYS
-521 ALIDSFAP
+521 ALIDNFAP
-529 PSIQLSDQFQPIKY
+529 PSIQLSEQFQPIKY

-570 QTEVRALINRVSRG
+570 QTEVRALINRISRG
-584 EQDKID
+584 DQDKID
-590 HIVRFKFPDDVT
+590 HIVRFRFPDDVS
-602 STVNIS
+602 STVNVSI
-608 VQRVVDN
+608 QRITDN
-615 ISETQAYIMSFNRI
+615 ISDTHAYIMSFNRVT
-629 LETPAV
+629 ESSVAN
-635 STDNPP
+635 TDNPP
-641 KASAD
+641 KTLAD

-717 DELQAKSILLTD
+717 DELQAKSILLTET
-729 SNETLVNIQRS
+729 NETLVNIQRS
-740 LDMGLIVVDTD
+740 LNMGLIVVDTD
-751 HRVAR
+751 HRVTR
-756 FTPQAVRLF
+756 FTPQSVRLF

-776 TKLPRHIDVPDF
+776 TKLPRHIEVPDF
-788 EKLLDNVIQSGSPV
+788 EKLLDEVIQTGTPV
-802 RRELES
+802 RRQLDR

-833 FTETTKL
+833 FTETTRL

-845 HASLVD
+845 HAVIVES
-851 AMLNEVGKV
+851 MLKQVGKS
-860 ISEGVMILAPGF
+860 IEEGIMIFKPGF
-872 AKILHV
+872 EKILHV
-878 SQRLEQITMR
+878 SERLETITMR
-888 NSDVLLRDSETFLDI
+888 NSDVFLRDSETFLDI
-903 VDHGDRERVANHYKD
+903 IHHEDRDRVSQQYKD
-918 SETQGWDM
+918 SQASGWEMD
-926 TYKIKRRDGS
+926 YSIKRRDGS
-936 IVKVHDVAKREEVD
+936 VIKVHDVAVREHVD
-950 AHEHDIITSIIR
+950 AHDHDILTAVIT
-962 VID
+962 VIE

>member
-1 MDNVNDSRLP
+1 M
-11 AEMSEGLIVVALG
+11 
-24 ASAGGLEAITA
+24 
-35 LLRSSQPNGH
+35 
-45 LAFVIAQ
+45 
-52 HMAPQ
+52 
-57 HRSLLVELLSKN
+57 
-69 CDYEVVGAED
+69 EV
-79 GVEIK
+79 
-84 PNTVYVNTP
+84 
-93 NTDISVVDG
+93 
-102 RFHISLP
+102 
-109 SDDVG
+109 
-114 AKPSI
+114 
-119 DKLFKSLAI
+119 
-128 NYGSR
+128 
-133 SIAVVLSGTGSDGTQ
+133 
-148 GFREVRDAGGIT
+148 
-160 IAQQPD
+160 
-166 TAKYDGMPNS
+166 
-176 AIRARLA
+176 
-183 DLILSPEE
+183 
-191 IANYLSDSHHRP
+191 
-203 EVLKSVGKDE
+203 
-213 ETVVSVDSLIERIL
+213 
-227 TETGLDFRQYKRATL
+227 
-242 ERQLQRRMS
+242 
-251 ALRLNSIDDYFA
+251 
-263 HVDKDPDELEL
+263 

-291 AFDALG
+291 AFEALG

-302 IIKQAEQSR
+302 IIKQAEQSG
-311 SIRIWIPACA
+311 SIRIWVPACA

-336 LGATLRGFDVKIF
+336 LGATLRGFNVKIF

-355 LNLDIARQG
+355 LNLDVARQG

-372 NLSPAMLSTYF
+372 NLTPEVLSTYF

-400 MFAKHDLVKDPSFL
+400 MFARHDLVKDPSFL

-459 STGDKLFDFVDKT
+459 STGDKLFDFVDKS
-472 NKLYKRKSGV
+472 NKLYKRKPGA
-482 VSYGRFSGALTKGIN
+482 VSYGRFSGALVKGIN

-508 PSPAHRIEEKVFS
+508 PTPAHRIEEKVFS

-615 ISETQAYIMSFNRI
+615 ISETQAYLMSFNRI
-629 LETPAV
+629 VETPAV

-788 EKLLDNVIQSGSPV
+788 EKLLDNVIQTGSPV